1 MVYKAKNA
9 VINGDVTFAD
19 GSSVWYNAVVRG
31 DLAPIRVGKN
41 TNIQDGCVLHVEPG
55 TPLVLGDGVTVGHG
69 AVLHSCHV
77 GDNSLIGMGAIL
89 LNRVRIGKNC
99 VIGAGSLVT
108 QDAVIPD
115 GTMWFGSPARFVRR
129 LTDEEIVANR
139 HNAEEYV
146 RLSEKYLAVD

>member
-77 GDNSLIGMGAIL
+77 GDNSLIGMGAIV
-89 LNRVRIGKNC
+89 LNK
-99 VIGAGSLVT
+99 A
-108 QDAVIPD
+108 
-115 GTMWFGSPARFVRR
+115 PARW
-129 LTDEEIVANR
+129 
-139 HNAEEYV
+139 
-146 RLSEKYLAVD
+146 

>member
-31 DLAPIRVGKN
+31 DLAPICVGKN

-77 GDNSLIGMGAIL
+77 GDNSLIGMGAIV

-99 VIGAGSLVT
+99 VIYGNTAAEDYPGGEIASGKS
-108 QDAVIPD
+108 VIRE
-115 GTMWFGSPARFVRR
+115 GVI
-129 LTDEEIVANR
+129 L
-139 HNAEEYV
+139 
-146 RLSEKYLAVD
+146 

>member
-9 VINGDVTFAD
+9 VINGDVTLAD

-77 GDNSLIGMGAIL
+77 GDNSLIGMGAIV